1 MLKFGSSTAKAF
13 SEPEQ
18 KPVTGKLRMAISAR
32 DLDDDEP
39 LVVRGAHNEFVEVC
53 RKWPI
58 TRLVE
63 IWKIGFGRFKRG
75 VLTGDNIKRYEAVK
89 FVLSSFYKVNLPK
102 DGR

>member
-1 MLKFGSSTAKAF
+1 MLKFGSSAAKAF
-13 SEPEQ
+13 EDTPERS
-18 KPVTGKLRMAISAR
+18 TSGFRMAATIR
-32 DLDDDEP
+32 DDDEP
-39 LVVRGAHNEFVEVC
+39 LVVRGSKNEHVDIC

-75 VLTGDNIKRYEAVK
+75 VLQGEDIRRYDAVK
-89 FVLSSFYKVNLPK
+89 FVLSSFYRVVLPK

>member
-1 MLKFGSSTAKAF
+1 MLKFGNSALKAMA
-13 SEPEQ
+13 EPEVV
-18 KPVTGKLRMAISAR
+18 KTSGLRMAATIR
-32 DLDDDEP
+32 DDDEP
-39 LVVRGAHNEFVEVC
+39 LVVRGSKNEHVDIC

-75 VLTGDNIKRYEAVK
+75 VLAGEDVRRYDAVK
-89 FVLSSFYKVNLPK
+89 FVLTSFYRVVLPK

>member
-1 MLKFGSSTAKAF
+1 MLKFGNSALKVVA
-13 SEPEQ
+13 EPEAR
-18 KPVTGKLRMAISAR
+18 KTSGLRMAVSAR

-39 LVVRGAHNEFVEVC
+39 LVVRGTNNEFVEVC

-75 VLTGDNIKRYEAVK
+75 VLAGDDIKRYEAVK